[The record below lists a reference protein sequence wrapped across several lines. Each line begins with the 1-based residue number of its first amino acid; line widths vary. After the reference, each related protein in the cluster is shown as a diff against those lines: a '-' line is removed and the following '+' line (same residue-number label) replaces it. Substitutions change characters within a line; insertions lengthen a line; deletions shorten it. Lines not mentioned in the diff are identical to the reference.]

1 MPANLPD
8 SLKRLPADNNQLDP
22 VRETLPAG
30 LLHLPRATH
39 QLTSLPKKITSVPRK
54 AGGEHHPQPCP

>member
-1 MPANLPD
+1 M
-8 SLKRLPADNNQLDP
+8 KRLPADNNQLDP